1 LFELSDLDFEENEDA
16 YELLMKCLLG
26 FSFIIWNAANFLFQP
41 ALLIFYIVMFIPV
54 KILLMIGLRL
64 PGNKYNLV
72 VFNFKGKKEYQSSCC
87 ALTSIFIVVFIVF
100 YLFI

>member
-1 LFELSDLDFEENEDA
+1 V
-16 YELLMKCLLG
+16 KCLVG
-26 FSFIIWNAANFLFQP
+26 FSYIIWNATNFIFQP

-54 KILLMIGLRL
+54 KILLMIGMRL

-72 VFNFKGKKEYQSSCC
+72 VFNFKGKKEYQSNCC
-87 ALTSIFIVVFIVF
+87 ALTSIFIVAFIVF

>member
-1 LFELSDLDFEENEDA
+1 LGDLNFEENENA
-16 YELLMKCLLG
+16 YELFGECLLG

-72 VFNFKGKKEYQSSCC
+72 VFSFKGKKQYQSNCC
-87 ALTSIFIVVFIVF
+87 ALTSVFIVAF
-100 YLFI
+100 IAYYLFI